1 MPVLDA
7 KQPYVV
13 QRVQQLSL
21 VTEWVRAHVRTHG
34 AECPAMGDTE
44 FRASATQGDRAPVQG
59 IHVAL
64 VDDDLLFQ
72 RTFAK
77 VLDSAADMRLTGVAD
92 TVQAGL
98 ALLDGNPADVLL
110 VDLGLPDGSGLT
122 VIHKAIAQWPSCA
135 VMVNTVFGDE
145 AHVMQCIEAGASGY
159 LIKSSEADSIVGEIR
174 SVAHGGSPISPII
187 ARQVLRRFRELSTH
201 TAPANAAAQHP
212 TPHRP
217 QTPDLIRESSA
228 ALSAREAQVL
238 DLVTRGFTL
247 AEVARLMDVSRHTVD
262 AFVRRI
268 YRKLNVSS
276 KTEAI
281 YEARR
286 QGLLSG

>member
-1 MPVLDA
+1 MSDA
-7 KQPYVV
+7 
-13 QRVQQLSL
+13 
-21 VTEWVRAHVRTHG
+21 
-34 AECPAMGDTE
+34 
-44 FRASATQGDRAPVQG
+44 ASADPSHASTRAPAPG

-64 VDDDLLFQ
+64 VEDDLLFQ
-72 RTFAK
+72 HTFVK
-77 VLDSAADMRLTGVAD
+77 VLAAASDMRLVAMAG
-92 TVQAGL
+92 TVHEGL
-98 ALLDGNPADVLL
+98 AMLSGSPADVLL
-110 VDLGLPDGSGLT
+110 VDLGLPDGSGLD
-122 VIHKAIAQWPSCA
+122 VIRQAIVQWPSCA

-159 LIKSSEADSIVGEIR
+159 LIKASSPDSIVGEIR
-174 SVAHGGSPISPII
+174 SVAHGGSPISPMI
-187 ARQVLRRFRELSTH
+187 ARQVLGRFRQLSTQ
-201 TAPANAAAQHP
+201 ASPASPRAVPLP
-212 TPHRP
+212 TGHATEPA
-217 QTPDLIRESSA
+217 A

-247 AEVARLMDVSRHTVD
+247 AEAARLMDISRHTVD

-286 QGLLSG
+286 QGLLGD

>member
-1 MPVLDA
+1 M
-7 KQPYVV
+7 
-13 QRVQQLSL
+13 
-21 VTEWVRAHVRTHG
+21 H
-34 AECPAMGDTE
+34 
-44 FRASATQGDRAPVQG
+44 G

-77 VLDSAADMRLTGVAD
+77 VLDGADDMRLTGMAD

-98 ALLDGNPADVLL
+98 ALLEGSPADVLL
-110 VDLGLPDGSGLT
+110 VDLGLPDGSGLA
-122 VIHKAIAQWPSCA
+122 VIRKAIVQWPSCA

-159 LIKSSEADSIVGEIR
+159 LIKASAADSIISEIR

-187 ARQVLRRFRELSTH
+187 ARQVLGRFRQLSAQAGPAGATGAAG
-201 TAPANAAAQHP
+201 TAGAPGWRTASPSQPAAAP
-212 TPHRP
+212 ELTSEP
-217 QTPDLIRESSA
+217 A
-228 ALSAREAQVL
+228 AVLSAREAQVL

-247 AEVARLMDVSRHTVD
+247 AEAARLMDVSRHTVD

-286 QGLLSG
+286 QGLLGG

>member
-1 MPVLDA
+1 MRDPASITPAPLDA
-7 KQPYVV
+7 SGP
-13 QRVQQLSL
+13 
-21 VTEWVRAHVRTHG
+21 AH
-34 AECPAMGDTE
+34 
-44 FRASATQGDRAPVQG
+44 G

-72 RTFAK
+72 RTFAS
-77 VLDSAADMRLTGVAD
+77 VLATAGDMRLTGMAD
-92 TVQAGL
+92 TVHEGL
-98 ALLDGNPADVLL
+98 ALLAGSPADVLL
-110 VDLGLPDGSGLT
+110 VDLGLPDGSGLE
-122 VIHKAIAQWPSCA
+122 VIRRAIVQWPSCA

-145 AHVMQCIEAGASGY
+145 THVMQCIEAGASGY
-159 LIKSSEADSIVGEIR
+159 LIKASAADSIVSEIR

-187 ARQVLRRFRELSTH
+187 ARQVLGRFRQLSAQAGPAGAAGTAGQSGRR
-201 TAPANAAAQHP
+201 TASPSQPAPAPELASEPA
-212 TPHRP
+212 
-217 QTPDLIRESSA
+217 A
-228 ALSAREAQVL
+228 ALSARESQVL

-247 AEVARLMDVSRHTVD
+247 AEAARLMDVSRHTVD

-286 QGLLSG
+286 QGLLGD